1 MPSMSQ
7 RAIQKLLIAACLM
20 VSGAACV
27 LVSVPVA
34 EAQLASN
41 HSKVSIDLGSVK
53 VWLGMSQT
61 DALLQFQSAG
71 YKMLGDGTTARKDFQ
86 DGNHVY
92 TVWLKNEKVVC
103 AEREWYTSGKD
114 EMDAVLGALG
124 AIASHGAGSCSIT
137 HDTINEPDN
146 SAERI
151 LIDCG
156 QRSVLLMKSKID
168 TGVKILLVSAFERIG
183 QIP

>member
-1 MPSMSQ
+1 MPRGSRSIA
-7 RAIQKLLIAACLM
+7 RKWLIMTFLTATGM
-20 VSGAACV
+20 VYALSRPPVIDAQV
-27 LVSVPVA
+27 VS
-34 EAQLASN
+34 N
-41 HSKVSIDLGSVK
+41 RTKVSIDLGSVK

-86 DGNHVY
+86 YGDHVY
-92 TVWLKNEKVVC
+92 TVWFRNGKVVC
-103 AEREWYTSGKD
+103 AERDWYTSDKD

-156 QRSVLLMKSKID
+156 QRSVLLMKSKTD
-168 TGVKILLVSAFERIG
+168 SGVKILLVSAFERIG